1 MYDITDKQ
9 IKIDERAGKISAT
22 LICSVTA
29 LISAWGVFQ
38 LIRNIFTYEPA
49 EHASPLAVK
58 LAYAFFIVSALLFA
72 FACFV
77 LAYSAFYCAKDA
89 LCVYVF
95 DQLGVSRISPFR
107 TRFIAW
113 EDVKDYGISFE
124 YTRRSR
130 HFFIDIGKSYSFYVS
145 DKECPTVNSNKKDL
159 SGVFFRLSF
168 SLGYQKHTGYFE
180 ARKQGEYERQM
191 LAFCAEHTDVQPFI
205 ASNATGLLDPVL
217 ESPSDKLKEKFR
229 PKN

>member
-1 MYDITDKQ
+1 MYNITDKQ
-9 IKIDERAGKISAT
+9 IKIDNRIGGISAT
-22 LICSVTA
+22 IICSVFT
-29 LISAWGVFQ
+29 LLSAWGVYQ
-38 LIRNIFTYEPA
+38 VILTIFNYEPV
-49 EHASPLAVK
+49 EHASPFAVN
-58 LAYAFFIVSALLFA
+58 LAYVFFVVSALLLAFVCFL
-72 FACFV
+72 FACIV
-77 LAYSAFYCAKDA
+77 FYGAKSA

-95 DQLGVSRISPFR
+95 DQLGVSRVSPFR

-113 EDVKDYGISFE
+113 EDVKDYGVSFE

-145 DKECPTVNSNKKDL
+145 DKVCPQKNYSKKDL

-168 SLGYQKHTGYFE
+168 NLGYQKNMGYFE
-180 ARKQGEYERQM
+180 ARRQGEYERQM
-191 LAFCAEHTDVQPFI
+191 LAFCAEHTDIEPFI

-229 PKN
+229 QKK